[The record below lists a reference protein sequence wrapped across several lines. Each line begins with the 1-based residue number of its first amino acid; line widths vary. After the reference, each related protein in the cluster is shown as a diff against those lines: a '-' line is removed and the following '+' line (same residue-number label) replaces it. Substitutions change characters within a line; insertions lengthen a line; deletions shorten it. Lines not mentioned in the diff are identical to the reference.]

1 MGRVAATV
9 ASTLCLLIGMAPAA
23 MAKDGRDDD
32 DGKKGRPDRVE
43 RIEEQ
48 ILGKVLRA
56 DYDGLS
62 NDLLTAGLGAT
73 GLANPLAPA
82 PANPLAPTPEELR
95 RLAIYN
101 NYRALVDVSA
111 NGGYGRLYGPLVGAA
126 GYAKD
131 HDGRVAGTEYLALL
145 DGNLKGQ
152 PVDAVA
158 IGLRQARVPFCFVSG
173 YGREHLPRGFEDAP
187 LIQKPFASAAL
198 RLVLAELLDPPAA
211 RAAE

>member
-9 ASTLCLLIGMAPAA
+9 ASTLCLLIGMAPVA

-32 DGKKGRPDRVE
+32 DGKKGRPDRIE

-73 GLANPLAPA
+73 GLAGAAPSV
-82 PANPLAPTPEELR
+82 ANPVAPTPEELR
-95 RLAIYN
+95 RLTIYN

-111 NGGYGRLYGPLVGAA
+111 DGGYGRLYGPLV
-126 GYAKD
+126 
-131 HDGRVAGTEYLALL
+131 
-145 DGNLKGQ
+145 
-152 PVDAVA
+152 DAV
-158 IGLRQARVPFCFVSG
+158 G
-173 YGREHLPRGFEDAP
+173 
-187 LIQKPFASAAL
+187 
-198 RLVLAELLDPPAA
+198 
-211 RAAE
+211 